1 MVRLFQRAP
10 RKTSLSPGTVQ
21 YTGER
26 KVEGMRIQVMDYDGE
41 GCAEREIRTVGEA
54 FPLRGAP
61 AITWIN
67 VDGLHDTALLQNL
80 ADRIGLHPLVLEDI
94 VSTHERPKLEDY
106 QDYLYIVLR
115 MLEFKDEENEIATEQ
130 LSLVVGPNYVISVQE
145 EPGDCFDP
153 VRLRIRAGK
162 GRSRRMGPDYLA
174 YTLIDAV
181 VDSYF
186 VILER
191 LGEKIE
197 LLEEELMERPTRELL
212 HTIHELKREMILLR
226 RAVWPLREVA
236 GRLERGESGLV
247 KHETRVFLRDLY
259 DHTIQVIDGV
269 ESYRDMLTGLQD
281 LYLSSVSNKLN
292 EVMKVLTIIATLFIP
307 VSFFAGVFGMNFD
320 YMPELRWKWSYP
332 IFWAVIL
339 SAIGGMLM
347 WFRRKRWL

>member
-1 MVRLFQRAP
+1 
-10 RKTSLSPGTVQ
+10 
-21 YTGER
+21 
-26 KVEGMRIQVMDYDGE
+26 
-41 GCAEREIRTVGEA
+41 
-54 FPLRGAP
+54 
-61 AITWIN
+61 
-67 VDGLHDTALLQNL
+67 
-80 ADRIGLHPLVLEDI
+80 
-94 VSTHERPKLEDY
+94 
-106 QDYLYIVLR
+106 
-115 MLEFKDEENEIATEQ
+115 
-130 LSLVVGPNYVISVQE
+130 LVVGPNFVISIQE

-153 VRLRIRAGK
+153 VRQRIRAGK

-181 VDSYF
+181 VDNYF

-197 LLEEELMERPTRELL
+197 SLEEELMERPTRELL

-332 IFWAVIL
+332 IFWAVIA